1 MEAIQKLIKQKEDKN
16 FQFSP
21 NRKFYETIHIG
32 QKRWGQ
38 LYRGEVS
45 PTIDE
50 LKALSEFFEVP
61 VTELI

>member
-1 MEAIQKLIKQKEDKN
+1 MEKIKIIIAKREKMNFRFSPDRQFYEAISIN
-16 FQFSP
+16 
-21 NRKFYETIHIG
+21 

-50 LKALSEFFEVP
+50 LKAIAEYFEVP

>member
-1 MEAIQKLIKQKEDKN
+1 MEKIKNIIEEREQKN
-16 FQFSP
+16 FRFLPDRQFYDLVGI
-21 NRKFYETIHIG
+21 K

-50 LKALSEFFEVP
+50 LKAIAEYFEVP